1 MIPRRNL
8 RTAVTKAIR
17 QPRYAA
23 RAFWQRARSFLN
35 YRFRDG
41 FSSYPETISLFL
53 TYRCNLRCTMCGQW
67 GIEGS
72 SRKLAP
78 EALKGE
84 LAIDDVKFYRPNI
97 TLFGGEPL
105 LYCEA
110 SYSALY
116 KALGQ
121 ILTLSNF

>member
-8 RTAVTKAIR
+8 RTALTKAIR
-17 QPRYAA
+17 QPRYAM
-23 RAFWQRARSFLN
+23 RAFWQRTRSFLD

-72 SRKLAP
+72 SRKLSP
-78 EALKGE
+78 ESLKGE
-84 LAIDDVKFYRPNI
+84 LSI
-97 TLFGGEPL
+97 
-105 LYCEA
+105 
-110 SYSALY
+110 
-116 KALGQ
+116 
-121 ILTLSNF
+121 